1 MTQIAIVLLLVVIF
15 SFCVGTNSFTL
26 NNKVKSL
33 KVELLDLS
41 RSVARGLKETPEDR
55 TKILNL
61 FEKIEKLNKSKS
73 PLKQPSLADGIWKL
87 EYTTSDSILGRKS
100 FKKEGDIKQIIDTKR
115 LYAENQEVV
124 SYFGFKVPRKVTAE
138 LTPMTASKVAVQ
150 FKVFSIGPISFNA
163 PASARG
169 ELDITYVDENLRLS
183 RGDKGNIFVL
193 TRLQS

>member
-1 MTQIAIVLLLVVIF
+1 MFVLLVVVIL
-15 SFCVGTNSFTL
+15 SLYGGTDSFTL
-26 NNKVKSL
+26 QFNSKVKNL

-41 RSVARGLKETPEDR
+41 RSVAKGLKETPEDR
-55 TKILNL
+55 TKILEL
-61 FEKIEKLNKSKS
+61 FEKIEKLNKNKS
-73 PLKQPSLADGIWKL
+73 PLKQPSLADGIWNL

-100 FKKEGDIKQIIDTKR
+100 FPKEGAIKQIINTKQ

-124 SYFGFKVPRKVTAE
+124 NYFGFKVPRKVTAE
-138 LTPMTASKVAVQ
+138 LAPMTSSKVAVQ

-163 PASARG
+163 PSSARG
-169 ELDITYVDENLRLS
+169 ELDITYVDETLRLS